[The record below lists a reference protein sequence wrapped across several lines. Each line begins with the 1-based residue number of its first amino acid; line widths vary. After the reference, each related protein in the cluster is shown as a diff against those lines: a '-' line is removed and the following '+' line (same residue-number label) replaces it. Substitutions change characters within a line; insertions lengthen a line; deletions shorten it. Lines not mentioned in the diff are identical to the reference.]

1 MKNLIL
7 ISIIAATPL
16 VLGAVGYFVYL
27 DAQRIQLGD
36 QEAIDSS
43 NNSKSINDLIKHFAS
58 YDLAIGE
65 KQEKIAAFIGAFDGT
80 GLVID
85 GEAIEFYKYD
95 VDIPFQKELFEKY
108 TTEGIDML
116 GDKIVLIRNGS
127 FVLLPEEEHPKWKQ
141 ILEAFNEF

>member
-16 VLGAVGYFVYL
+16 ILGAVGYFVYL

-36 QEAIDSS
+36 QKVIDSS
-43 NNSKSINDLIKHFAS
+43 NNSKAINDLIEHFAS
-58 YDLAIGE
+58 YGLEIGE
-65 KQEKIAAFIGAFDGT
+65 KQEKIAAFIGAIDGT

-85 GEAIEFYKYD
+85 GESIEFYKYD
-95 VDIPFQKELFEKY
+95 VDVPVQKKLLEKY
-108 TTEGIDML
+108 ATEGMDVF
-116 GDKIVLIRNGS
+116 GKKVVLIRNGA
-127 FVLLPEEEHPKWKQ
+127 FILYPDEEHAKWKQ